1 MLYGL
6 LIYDHTKNKSNV
18 SVTVADSGFLRI
30 TEDKKYMVL
39 NLYNGVNYS
48 EEPVNDRERQNVHP
62 FRRDKFDEQTIRVK
76 VNNFEFNMIDENLFK
91 NRYRMLNINQL
102 TVMEDSL
109 SKRYEARLQS
119 YLMQM
124 EINPVITNHIHNR
137 IVKYD
142 SLRQYSYTTADST
155 FDFESCFNGRD
166 KWLKAEIST
175 IALERARN
183 NSANLSMYEGQMVI
197 EKRGLNQ
204 HTMEKHRKFTLSIA
218 VLIFFFIGAPLG
230 AIIRRGG
237 LGMPVVVSILLFI
250 AYYIVSMT
258 GEKSAREDVWQ
269 MFTGMWFS
277 TFVFL
282 PVGIWLTYKSAND
295 STVMSTETYV
305 KLFNK
310 LKFKNW
316 FRKADSESEG

>member
-1 MLYGL
+1 
-6 LIYDHTKNKSNV
+6 
-18 SVTVADSGFLRI
+18 
-30 TEDKKYMVL
+30 
-39 NLYNGVNYS
+39 
-48 EEPVNDRERQNVHP
+48 
-62 FRRDKFDEQTIRVK
+62 
-76 VNNFEFNMIDENLFK
+76 
-91 NRYRMLNINQL
+91 
-102 TVMEDSL
+102 
-109 SKRYEARLQS
+109 
-119 YLMQM
+119 
-124 EINPVITNHIHNR
+124 
-137 IVKYD
+137 
-142 SLRQYSYTTADST
+142 
-155 FDFESCFNGRD
+155 
-166 KWLKAEIST
+166 
-175 IALERARN
+175 
-183 NSANLSMYEGQMVI
+183 
-197 EKRGLNQ
+197 
-204 HTMEKHRKFTLSIA
+204 MEKHRKFTLSIA